1 MELKEIANLLLGFF
15 LGVFGSWLF
24 WKYLL
29 FLQPRVKIS
38 RILLKGSHHIRT
50 NEIVY
55 RIKIY
60 NSGRRQVVDLV
71 ASATVV
77 RVKEKNRYIT
87 LRELKLSFDGQIPSL
102 GAVQDF
108 GNPLHAISP
117 VFHFQILDEIN
128 LEGQLADDEWIFFTL
143 SARDALSGTDKVQRV
158 AFNRDNIKKGKFLYG
173 LTFDIAEHRA
183 NNSVGA
189 D

>member
-1 MELKEIANLLLGFF
+1 MELKEVANLLLGFF

-29 FLQPRVKIS
+29 FLQPRVQIS
-38 RILLKGSHHIRT
+38 RILLKGFHHIRT
-50 NEIVY
+50 NEIIY
-55 RIKIY
+55 RIKVY

-71 ASATVV
+71 ASALIV
-77 RVKEKNRYIT
+77 RVREKKRYLT
-87 LRELKLSFDGQIPSL
+87 VRELKLSFDGQIPSL
-102 GAVQDF
+102 GAVQDL

-128 LEGQLADDEWIFFTL
+128 LEEQLADDEWIFFTL

-158 AFNRDNIKKGKFLYG
+158 AFNRHNIKEGGFLYG
-173 LTFDIAEHRA
+173 LTFDIAEQA
-183 NNSVGA
+183 AKVTG
-189 D
+189 